1 MSGVWGN
8 KIKFSIFG
16 ESHGAAIGGILGG
29 IKEGTKINFDK
40 IDFEMKRRNH
50 RAFYSTA
57 RDEKDEYEILSGIKD
72 SVAEGS
78 PIAFIIRNKDQHS
91 GDYLNLNEIP
101 RPGHADY
108 SASVKY
114 AGFNDYRG
122 GGHFSGRI
130 TAPLTFAGA
139 VAKQILEQKGIR
151 IVSHIYSIGNV
162 TGRSLLENP
171 LDDAQID
178 KLHSMPF
185 AVLDDELGVKME
197 SVIMK
202 CREELN
208 SVGGIVECAVYGVKP
223 GIGEPFFN
231 SVESELSQ
239 LLFSIPAVKGVEFGR
254 GFDITRMYGF
264 DANDNYEYNDE
275 KVVTTTN
282 NNGGILGGITNG
294 MPIVFKTAVKPT
306 PSIFQTQSTVN
317 LTEKRNDTIT
327 LKGRHDVCIVPRAAA
342 VVEAAAA
349 LAVLDLWEE

>member
-29 IKEGTKINFDK
+29 IKAGTKIDFDK
-40 IDFEMKRRNH
+40 IDIEMKRRNH

-57 RDEKDEYEILSGIKD
+57 RDEKDEYEVLSGIKD

-91 GDYLNLNEIP
+91 GDYLNLNELP

-114 AGFNDYRG
+114 RNFNDYHG

-139 VAKQILEQKGIR
+139 VARQILEEKGIK
-151 IVSHIYSIGNV
+151 IVSHIYSIGDV
-162 TGRSLLENP
+162 KGKSILENP
-171 LDDAQID
+171 LNDAQIE

-185 AVLDDELGVKME
+185 AVIDDELYEKMQA
-197 SVIMK
+197 VIMK

-208 SVGGIVECAVYGVKP
+208 SVGGIAECAVYGVKP

-254 GFDITRMYGF
+254 GFDITHMYGF
-264 DANDNYEYNDE
+264 DANDNYEYKDG
-275 KVVTTTN
+275 KVITTTN

-306 PSIFQTQSTVN
+306 PSIFQTQNTVN
-317 LTEKRNDTIT
+317 LTEKSNDTIT

-342 VVEAAAA
+342 VIEAAAA
-349 LAVLDLWEE
+349 LAVLDLWED

>member
-29 IKEGTKINFDK
+29 IKAGTKIDFDK

-57 RDEKDEYEILSGIKD
+57 RDEKDEYEVLSGIKD
-72 SVAEGS
+72 SAAEGS

-91 GDYLNLNEIP
+91 GDYLNLNELP

-114 AGFNDYRG
+114 RNFNDYRG

-139 VAKQILEQKGIR
+139 VARQILEEKGIK
-151 IVSHIYSIGNV
+151 IVSHIYSIGDV
-162 TGRSLLENP
+162 KGKSILENP
-171 LDDAQID
+171 LNDTQIE

-185 AVLDDELGVKME
+185 AVLDDELYEKMQA
-197 SVIMK
+197 VIMK

-254 GFDITRMYGF
+254 GFDITHMYGF
-264 DANDNYEYNDE
+264 DANDNYEYKDGN
-275 KVVTTTN
+275 VITTTN

-306 PSIFQTQSTVN
+306 PSIFQTQNTVN
-317 LTEKRNDTIT
+317 LTEKSNDTIT

-342 VVEAAAA
+342 VIEAATA
-349 LAVLDLWEE
+349 LAVLDLWED